1 MNMDLSEKFADA
13 CINGDFDTF
22 KNCIDNLKV
31 LQVIDK
37 NYLKSCIGALKDN
50 KRIEYL
56 NYLSKY
62 IDINVLLTRNLSCVT
77 V

>member
-1 MNMDLSEKFADA
+1 MTNTLSEKFADA

-22 KNCIDNLKV
+22 KNCINNLNV

-50 KRIEYL
+50 KRIDYL
-56 NYLSKY
+56 NYLSGY
-62 IDINVLLTRNLSCVT
+62 IDINIF
-77 V
+77 